1 MQLLQIA
8 VDLLCPSTR
17 IPSIN
22 LHDTSNES
30 QSKHAVR
37 KSGVI
42 LLSLTAFISVF
53 GRWLPPT
60 HRGWTT
66 LGIFA
71 GHNLLSSAM
80 IMKCGVDTL
89 ALLKASNL
97 VGVSLHIM
105 WLVVAVI
112 TAFDSILIRDT
123 ENDTTECN

>member
-1 MQLLQIA
+1 MLLINQDRAKQWRLSLMQFAYQSFTVVQLLQIA

-71 GHNLLSSAM
+71 GHN
-80 IMKCGVDTL
+80 
-89 ALLKASNL
+89 
-97 VGVSLHIM
+97 
-105 WLVVAVI
+105 
-112 TAFDSILIRDT
+112 
-123 ENDTTECN
+123 